1 MRNLR
6 IDGERL
12 WDSLMEMA
20 KIGALPGGGCRRLA
34 LGDEDKAGRDLFVAW
49 CEAAGCTMSVD
60 RIGNIF
66 ARRPGRDDAR
76 PPVMAGSHLDTQP
89 HGGKFDGVY
98 GVLAG
103 LEVVRALNDAGI
115 ETDAPVEI
123 AVWTNEEGARF
134 APSMNGSGAFAGTY
148 TIDESLAC
156 TDNEG
161 LTIGQELD
169 RIGYAGPRA
178 CPGSPVGA
186 YFEAHI
192 EQGPILEA
200 EQKTIGVV
208 LGGQGMYWYDV
219 TVTGQ
224 DSHAGT
230 TPMPRRRDAMAGAAA
245 MVTAIRGLALDR
257 APDAVATVGEMAVSP
272 NSRNTIAG
280 RVDFTVDLR
289 HPVTATLDEMAAA
302 FRAGCQEIADVDGLE
317 LAIVQVADT
326 PPIDFDGDC
335 IDAVRSTAAALGY
348 GHRDMVSGAGHDAF
362 HLAKVA
368 PTGMIFIPCAD
379 GLSHNE
385 AESATAAD
393 LEAGCNVLLHAILDR
408 AGVVSS

>member
-6 IDGERL
+6 VDGGRL

-20 KIGALPGGGCRRLA
+20 EIGALPGGGCRRLA
-34 LGDEDKAGRDLFVAW
+34 LSDEDKAGRDLFVAW

-60 RIGNIF
+60 AIGNIF
-66 ARRPGRDDAR
+66 ARRPGRDNAR
-76 PPVMAGSHLDTQP
+76 APVVTGSHLDTQP

-115 ETDAPVEI
+115 ETDAPVEV

-134 APSMNGSGAFAGTY
+134 APSMNGSGVFAGVY
-148 TIDESLAC
+148 SVD
-156 TDNEG
+156 EG
-161 LTIGQELD
+161 LGCSDADGMTMGQELD
-169 RIGYAGPRA
+169 RIGYAGPRP
-178 CPGSPVGA
+178 CQGNPVGA

-192 EQGPILEA
+192 EQGPILES
-200 EQKTIGVV
+200 EEKTIGVV
-208 LGGQGMYWYDV
+208 LGGQGMYWYDM

-230 TPMPRRRDAMAGAAA
+230 TPMPRRRDAMAGAAE
-245 MVTAIRGLALDR
+245 MITAIRGLALDR
-257 APDAVATVGEMAVSP
+257 APDAVATVGELAVSP
-272 NSRNTIAG
+272 NSRNTIPG

-289 HPVTATLDEMAAA
+289 HPETAMLDEMDAALRALCAETADA
-302 FRAGCQEIADVDGLE
+302 FGLE

-326 PPIDFDGDC
+326 PPVAFDAAC
-335 IDAVRSTAAALGY
+335 VDAVRTTAGALGY
-348 GHRDMVSGAGHDAF
+348 GHRDIVSGAGHDAF

-385 AESATAAD
+385 AESATVGD
-393 LEAGCNVLLHAILDR
+393 LEAGCNVLLHAVLDR
-408 AGVVSS
+408 AGVAS